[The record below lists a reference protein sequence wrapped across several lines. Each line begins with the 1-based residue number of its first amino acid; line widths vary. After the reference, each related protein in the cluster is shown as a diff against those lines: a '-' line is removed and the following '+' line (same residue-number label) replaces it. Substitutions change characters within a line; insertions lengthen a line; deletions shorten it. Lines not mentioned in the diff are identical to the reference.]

1 MHPTH
6 LSNIGEIRQPGGDR
20 EQSSPPS
27 PIRAIAALVLVLALL
42 SGCSGIGQTTSGD
55 SAEPA
60 SGGSV
65 ADVGGDVAEEGA
77 ISNPEDVSRSDLG
90 SSEKYRVREAA
101 IGLKVDNIAEA
112 AAHVR
117 RIAVAAGGSVLNENF
132 GDDYYGPASTTID
145 RYGSITISVPSD
157 RLDATID
164 ELTKLGDVRTRSSN
178 SQDVEA
184 EFVDVE
190 ARIATLEASI
200 ARMRDLMTRTD
211 DIDQIVQLETAL
223 SSRQADLDSLQARL
237 NSLSARIAMSPV
249 SVMLTTTDDLGEP
262 TGGFLGALKDSW
274 EAMKTSAGILVTAAG
289 ALLPWVVVGALA
301 VWGLWALRKV
311 LRRRRARTHP
321 TPAEPVNPTQPVNPS
336 EPVNPAQPTGH
347 TDTTQRTS

>member
-1 MHPTH
+1 MPPTH
-6 LSNIGEIRQPGGDR
+6 LRTNGRIRQAGSDH
-20 EQSSPPS
+20 EQSGPPHL

-42 SGCSGIGQTTSGD
+42 SGCSGIGQGTSGD

-60 SGGSV
+60 SGGAV
-65 ADVGGDVAEEGA
+65 ADIGGDVAEEGVA
-77 ISNPEDVSRSDLG
+77 PAPGDVGLSDLG
-90 SSEKYRVREAA
+90 SNEKYRVREAA

-117 RIAVAAGGSVLNENF
+117 RIASAAGGSVLNESF

-145 RYGSITISVPSD
+145 RYGSITISVPSE

-164 ELTKLGDVRTRSSN
+164 ELTNLGEVRTRSSN
-178 SQDVEA
+178 SEDVEA

-200 ARMRDLMTRTD
+200 ARMRDLMSRTD

-223 SSRQADLDSLQARL
+223 SNRQADLDSLQARL

-274 EAMKTSAGILVTAAG
+274 EAMKTSAGILITAAG

-301 VWGLWALRKV
+301 GWGLWALRKA
-311 LRRRRARTHP
+311 LRRRRAETHLKPTEP
-321 TPAEPVNPTQPVNPS
+321 TPHTEPTPQAEPS
-336 EPVNPAQPTGH
+336 EPT
-347 TDTTQRTS
+347 R